1 MGQHLSNFYNPQ
13 FLQGLAN
20 ALPQQN
26 AMGTVG
32 QNVGQNALQG
42 LTQQMQGV
50 DPQMMAQAQQQVA
63 DPNAGDAVSILPG
76 PKELAIGAVG
86 GVITASA
93 LAASVGTDNFNGP
106 LTKFAQWIDK
116 VRGVRH
122 LSQWMDKQYK
132 HAAGKGGLREVTH
145 YTAAVK
151 TPLTNDPKVWEKYAH
166 QTVTEMENRQVKMVM
181 EDFPKRFNSKKN
193 DDALRKS
200 YQKFLKDDADHI
212 IEAYNKHVQNNF
224 SNKINGLPVNT
235 EDYAKV
241 VNGRDAR
248 LLTNKNFFD
257 FSDTKAAWLKSPDN
271 LTFDKSLNQV
281 KAQIHY
287 LENVKE
293 KLTPDEKKI
302 LQKLR
307 GFKESVSGVRSHFKP
322 GYEAQARLTAK
333 LAADGTGPVGRTIAM
348 GGQYLQ
354 RIFNGDTMRMGG
366 KGFFGSLLGPAMA
379 GGFIFGQSIQKASKA
394 QKGEKTETFFHDFFG
409 TGISNFVGW
418 ELGRKWLNAAG
429 AKKKILGRFS
439 TIRPFDNVVGGHLP
453 IVGERFGK
461 LVGNPL
467 VKTFGENFFTKG
479 VRGILGTGLGGFAAR
494 LSLGGLA
501 TEIVAMLV
509 FGTAFQKVGEGISHL
524 IFGKPSK
531 ESLEGK
537 TKQAQKQQEQAAQ
550 AMQKQQEQY
559 QKMAQQGGMP
569 YNPAMAPGQP
579 IQRTSFNG
587 QGMTPQPAQPGMNPA
602 YGYGQ
607 PQARQPMPQYSL
619 SPEMISQSTAANQM
633 QSVYNQIINDQSLNQ
648 KKSNGRENSF
658 LIPGS

>member
-20 ALPQQN
+20 ALPQQS
-26 AMGTVG
+26 AMGAMG
-32 QNVGQNALQG
+32 QTAGQNALQG
-42 LTQQMQGV
+42 MAQQVQGV
-50 DPQMMAQAQQQVA
+50 DPRMMAQAQQQVS

-86 GVITASA
+86 GVVTASA

-106 LTKFAQWIDK
+106 LTKFAQKLDSWI
-116 VRGVRH
+116 GPNH
-122 LSQWMDKQYK
+122 LSRWMQKQYK
-132 HAAGKGGLREVTH
+132 HAAGRGGLREVTH
-145 YTAAVK
+145 HAAATMPKGGNWQLEAQNAVK
-151 TPLTNDPKVWEKYAH
+151 A
-166 QTVTEMENRQVKMVM
+166 MEQRHVKMVM
-181 EDFPKRFNSKKN
+181 ENFPKRFNSKQ
-193 DDALRKS
+193 DDALRKA
-200 YQKFLKDDADHI
+200 YQQFIEKDAEKI
-212 IEAYNKHVQNNF
+212 AAAYNAHVDKNF
-224 SNKINGLPVNT
+224 ANKIEGLTENT
-235 EDYAKV
+235 QAYKDTVAGHK
-241 VNGRDAR
+241 AR
-248 LLTNKNFFD
+248 ILDKKEQLFD
-257 FSDTKAAWLKSPDN
+257 FSKKDAKWLKQADN

-281 KAQIHY
+281 KAQVHY
-287 LENVKE
+287 LEKVKE

-302 LQKLR
+302 LERLR
-307 GFKESVSGVRSHFKP
+307 GFKERVGGLRNHYKP

-333 LAADGTGPVGRTIAM
+333 LAAEGTGPVGRTIAM

-394 QKGEKTETFFHDFFG
+394 QKGEKTETFFHDLLG

-418 ELGRKWLNAAG
+418 ELGRKWLNSSG
-429 AKKKILGRFS
+429 VMPKVLGRFA
-439 TIRPFDNVVGGHLP
+439 TKRPFDNVIGGHLP

-467 VKTFGENFFTKG
+467 VKTFGENWFTKG
-479 VRGILGTGLGGFAAR
+479 VRGLLGTGLGGLTAR
-494 LSLGGLA
+494 LTLGGLA
-501 TEIVAMLV
+501 TEIAAMLV
-509 FGTAFQKVGEGISHL
+509 FGTIFQKVGEGISHL
-524 IFGKPSK
+524 IFGRPSK

-537 TKQAQKQQEQAAQ
+537 AKQA
-550 AMQKQQEQY
+550 QKQQEQY

-569 YNPAMAPGQP
+569 YNPAMAAGQP
-579 IQRTSFNG
+579 AQRTSFNG

-619 SPEMISQSTAANQM
+619 SPEMISQSTAARKM
-633 QSVYNQIINDQSLNQ
+633 QDVHNQIINDQSLNQ

-658 LIPGS
+658 LTPGS